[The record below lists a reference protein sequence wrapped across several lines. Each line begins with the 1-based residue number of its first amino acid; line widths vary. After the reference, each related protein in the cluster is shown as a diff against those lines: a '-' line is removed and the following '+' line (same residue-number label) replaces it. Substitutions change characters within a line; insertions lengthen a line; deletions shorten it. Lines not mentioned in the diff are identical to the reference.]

1 MNDRFAIPELDA
13 QQEILKQQLDF
24 APENCF
30 FPKPGDRIVTMDVR
44 YLENG
49 MAQVGVDTVLF
60 PDTVLPVE
68 TIMVQATDL
77 PYVPGY
83 MSFYEG
89 PVVLAALEEYASR
102 NPAPQL
108 IIVDGHGMAH
118 PRQFGL
124 ACYIGAKTGLPA
136 IGIAKKNLLPFS
148 KANFPKSEQRHP
160 FYMDEI
166 LVGMAVRLQ
175 PEINPVFVSVGNRME
190 LETALEL
197 IQTLTTNFRLPDNL
211 RRADAASRADVG

>member
-24 APENCF
+24 SSENSF
-30 FPKPGDRIVTMDVR
+30 IPKPGDHIVTIDVR

-49 MAQVGVDTVLF
+49 MAQAGVDTVLF

-68 TIMVQATDL
+68 TIMIPATDL

-89 PVVLAALEEYASR
+89 PVVLAALEDYTTR

-108 IIVDGHGMAH
+108 IIVDGHGVAH

-124 ACYIGAKTGLPA
+124 ACYIGAKTGLPT
-136 IGIAKKNLLPFS
+136 IGIAKKNLLPFFQS
-148 KANFPKSEQRHP
+148 QFPQKASS
-160 FYMDEI
+160 D
-166 LVGMAVRLQ
+166 
-175 PEINPVFVSVGNRME
+175 
-190 LETALEL
+190 
-197 IQTLTTNFRLPDNL
+197 
-211 RRADAASRADVG
+211 SRFI

>member
-1 MNDRFAIPELDA
+1 MNDRFSIPELDA
-13 QQEILKQQLDF
+13 RQEVLKQQLDF
-24 APENCF
+24 SPQNTYV
-30 FPKPGDRIVTMDVR
+30 PQLGDRILTLDVR

-60 PDTVLPVE
+60 PNTVLPVE
-68 TIMVQATDL
+68 TIMVPATDR

-89 PVVLAALEEYASR
+89 PVVVAALEEYSAL

-108 IIVDGHGMAH
+108 IIVDGHGIAH

-124 ACYIGAKTGLPA
+124 ACYVGALTGLPT

-148 KANFPKSEQRHP
+148 KADFPKTERRLP
-160 FYMDEI
+160 FYQNDQ

-175 PEINPVFVSVGNRME
+175 PEINPVFVSVGNRLE

-197 IQTLTTNFRLPDNL
+197 IQTLTTDFRLPDNL
-211 RRADAASRADVG
+211 RRADAASRKEE